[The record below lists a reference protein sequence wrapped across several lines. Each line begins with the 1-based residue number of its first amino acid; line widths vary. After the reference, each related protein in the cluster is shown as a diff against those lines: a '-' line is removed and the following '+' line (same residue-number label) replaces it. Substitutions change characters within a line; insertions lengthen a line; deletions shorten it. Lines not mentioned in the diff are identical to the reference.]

1 MEFTKKDIIIYKKLK
16 QKLSR
21 DKIKKLI
28 KNQDEFD
35 LPDEIRSVLSKFR
48 VQNGGAGA
56 ILGYDNVAGIKR
68 IGYNVARGITMGMV
82 PQMDQQDKLK
92 EKLDIQIYSKVK
104 NLPGCEETQ
113 NMRGMEVLL
122 KDTCRIN
129 LIKKSMPSYDIYI
142 GIFGELTNIFNQKDM
157 NQKILLYNKFKK
169 KWTDMYKE
177 KPVIEELLG
186 KISFYQWLLKNSK
199 KFRDLDNISRNFTTY
214 PNYESLQESPAF
226 QQGYQDQMNK
236 YLQESPEYN
245 QGYQDGI
252 EYLQENPNFEEQ
264 PLHEIEYYNQ
274 QVPLEE
280 NPNYVEYPQ
289 QQYPNTMETPYGDRY
304 IINYN

>member
-1 MEFTKKDIIIYKKLK
+1 TKKELKEPDDYEGPCLKLEKGSKLSTEEIKKARADRK
-16 QKLSR
+16 QKKK
-21 DKIKKLI
+21 DKK
-28 KNQDEFD
+28 
-35 LPDEIRSVLSKFR
+35 
-48 VQNGGAGA
+48 
-56 ILGYDNVAGIKR
+56 
-68 IGYNVARGITMGMV
+68 ARAA
-82 PQMDQQDKLK
+82 
-92 EKLDIQIYSKVK
+92 
-104 NLPGCEETQ
+104 
-113 NMRGMEVLL
+113 R
-122 KDTCRIN
+122 
-129 LIKKSMPSYDIYI
+129 KKS
-142 GIFGELTNIFNQKDM
+142 N
-157 NQKILLYNKFKK
+157 
-169 KWTDMYKE
+169 
-177 KPVIEELLG
+177 
-186 KISFYQWLLKNSK
+186 
-199 KFRDLDNISRNFTTY
+199 TY
-214 PNYESLQESPAF
+214 PNYPETLYQNSLNDIHRYPIVYNFEEYPDYESLQESPAF

>member
-48 VQNGGAGA
+48 VQNGGY
-56 ILGYDNVAGIKR
+56 GYGSKQKIESYIESYSAELEKKFDKR
-68 IGYNVARGITMGMV
+68 IYSSQKRRFYFGACKPISGADIAEYPECRARIE
-82 PQMDQQDKLK
+82 QYYR
-92 EKLDIQIYSKVK
+92 DIDA
-104 NLPGCEETQ
+104 NLPSIIDAFRVIIRTLEKIFDEEP
-113 NMRGMEVLL
+113 NKSKPMAVKKDLFNKLMNNNRKLVDL
-122 KDTCRIN
+122 KV
-129 LIKKSMPSYDIYI
+129 
-142 GIFGELTNIFNQKDM
+142 FF
-157 NQKILLYNKFKK
+157 
-169 KWTDMYKE
+169 
-177 KPVIEELLG
+177 LG
-186 KISFYQWLLKNSK
+186 KTFRNWLS
-199 KFRDLDNISRNFTTY
+199 DNLSNMTGDKSFTTY

-252 EYLQENPNFEEQ
+252 EYLQENPNLEKL